1 MKNKEDF
8 YVDIKERALN
18 IYEQYQF
25 LMKGIFKNETN
36 ISKYKLNFYIK
47 EDANLGGKAWC
58 EKYTDNILIYKGVI
72 DNFFDYFYS
81 FTKMQSKS
89 FLEKLHFNY
98 EDETEVSYELLK
110 FVDNGKANIFD
121 SKIIDIK
128 LAGLLTIFVSRFII
142 THELGHLLNGHCE
155 FLYSKDKKN
164 IQYISMFEKDKN
176 QTTKT
181 ISPLDFRTLEMD
193 ADAFAATDNCRNLI
207 LLYELFE
214 EKVDSDLNIKPI
226 DLFYWWSFAIR
237 SNFLITQRILN
248 DEEYKVDKTH
258 LPSVARWILILGS
271 MLNIIESDTYKINY
285 RVGDSKEKL
294 LQSFV
299 NGFVYAEKCYNE
311 IFYTNYNC
319 IEETINSEDYVHYA
333 SATQRNWENLRSE
346 LDIFSRLPLY
356 KSRSPFS

>member
-1 MKNKEDF
+1 MKSKEDF
-8 YVDIKERALN
+8 YVDIKERALS
-18 IYEQYQF
+18 IYEQYRF
-25 LMKGIFKNETN
+25 LMKKILKNETN
-36 ISKYKLNFYIK
+36 ISKYSLNFYIK

-81 FTKMQSKS
+81 FTKGQSDS
-89 FLEKLHFNY
+89 FLKKLHINY
-98 EDETEVSYELLK
+98 EDETDVSYEFLK
-110 FVDNGKANIFD
+110 FDDNGEASFFD
-121 SKIIDIK
+121 SKIIDVK

-142 THELGHLLNGHCE
+142 THELGHLLNGHSE
-155 FLYSKDKKN
+155 FLNSKDKN
-164 IQYISMFEKDKN
+164 NMQYISMFEQDNN
-176 QTTKT
+176 QTTKA

-193 ADAFAATDNCRNLI
+193 ADAFAATDNLRNLI

-214 EKVDSDLNIKPI
+214 EKVDRDLNIQPI
-226 DLFYWWSFAIR
+226 ELFYWWSFAIR

-271 MLNIIESDTYKINY
+271 MLNFIESETYKINY

-294 LQSFV
+294 LQSLA

-311 IFYTNYNC
+311 RFYTNYNC
-319 IEETINSEDYVHYA
+319 IEETINSEDYVDYA
-333 SATQRNWENLRSE
+333 TATQKNWEKLRGE
-346 LDIFSRLPLY
+346 LEKFSRLPLY
-356 KSRSPFS
+356 KSPS